1 MDMDKS
7 VARGEAEADHTSVVF
22 PWNSMA
28 GRRGGRHRGTKKRQT
43 RLFFLH
49 IALRQNVNRDL
60 LETADQLNVVLFIF
74 LLFRIE
80 KNKNIV
86 QVWHD

>member
-28 GRRGGRHRGTKKRQT
+28 GRRGGADTEEQKKGKQGYSAST
-43 RLFFLH
+43 
-49 IALRQNVNRDL
+49 
-60 LETADQLNVVLFIF
+60 
-74 LLFRIE
+74 
-80 KNKNIV
+80 
-86 QVWHD
+86 